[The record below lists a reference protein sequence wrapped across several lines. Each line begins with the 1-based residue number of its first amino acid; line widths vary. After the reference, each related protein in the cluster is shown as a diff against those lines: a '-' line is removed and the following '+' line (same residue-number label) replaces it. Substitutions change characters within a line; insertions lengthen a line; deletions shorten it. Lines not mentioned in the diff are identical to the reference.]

1 MASNDQLW
9 FELGVRDNVSKVLQ
23 NILLKADEIEQRL
36 ESQDILRPIY
46 ENALKIEE
54 AYDKIAVAMRKIDKA
69 SSKTKDTGEIAR
81 LGDMKTQLESIRT
94 AFEKISANEAALG
107 TKGQAAFTATTQALS
122 LAITQIDR
130 YTKGIDDA
138 SKAEEKKAQDE
149 LRRTDALKARYNELE
164 RFRKQ
169 WNDVMSNLA
178 PGTTLS
184 GSTRKM
190 GQSLDYRINE
200 VLNAMKTGAGMP
212 KSASGADYEK
222 FIRDL
227 KERMKELTAE
237 TDKYNNALARNESA
251 YRSVNSAAMSTASQQ
266 RIAAIRGQRA
276 EYEALGKKLRDLQDL
291 SNSIAKDKV
300 NIQNGGTPVYTQ
312 AKVTEELAMIQQ
324 SYNETLARGNMMERQ
339 AAEAKRASA
348 QQSQNLAQVN
358 RGLVSSYKEITGA
371 AHETNR
377 VVQQMAMQ
385 IGTYFS
391 LFGAERLLRNIVEI
405 GGQFEVQHVALQ
417 NILGDVQEANTLFQ
431 QLQGLAVESPKTFQ
445 ELTTYAKQLSA
456 YQIPASE
463 LYDTTKRLADMSSGL
478 GVDMSRLI
486 LAYGQ
491 VRSAAVLRGQELRQF
506 TEAGI
511 PMVQAL
517 ADKFTEMNG
526 KITTT
531 ADVFQLISK
540 RAVPFEM
547 VRDVLWDMTSQGGQF
562 FNMQAELADTLY
574 GKWQKLQDQW
584 QITLGHIADGKTAAG
599 SFMKMILEGL
609 VGITRAF
616 DTLMP
621 MLGMF
626 AAGKLGQSL
635 WGMGRNAVY
644 GANGTTAVRNMEL
657 AKMKEANRLERERV
671 MYGREL
677 NRQEQQLINR
687 KKVLTAN
694 EMQLLLLEGQT
705 TERQLMELTNAGRL
719 NRLEMLKLLYA
730 QGYTKEQIK
739 QIANG
744 NLQLLQGGASM
755 MKKIGSGLL
764 GFFGGLPGVLM
775 TALGAA
781 FSIFSYFQQQSEALE
796 QKGEAMMDHA
806 QQRAN
811 ALAKSLTNVAADGSI
826 EQRIEVLEE
835 SLLQLGSTG
844 QSIVASSR
852 EHMDDINK
860 RWEILKSGA
869 ESYEK
874 VLQSIGTQAG
884 KALFTKALDDSGIEK
899 ALQKYD
905 NAVNDMFKQ
914 HSGLVRYTD
923 LYEKAIAEV
932 VKANKQLADQM
943 KGRGL
948 FDQIDIAGQER
959 LQKAITSLKNDNN
972 FGLISAANE
981 ALGTYFN
988 LQERVKGKWEE
999 ITNESIPAMSDELKA
1014 AAREIGITKFDQ
1026 LTSEQKQSLEALT
1039 REYVNSIEGGSVE
1052 AKNRLAEEL
1061 ASQVFHIKI
1070 VGDLTIDTTK
1080 MSGFAN
1086 YVWGKFGGNNQP
1098 QVNDINLPMFPWQTQ
1113 QVGGNK
1119 SQKVNIGN
1127 MSFTRQQVANIFEDI
1142 DKFAKDYNS
1151 QVDDLD
1157 KKIKRLRKTGA
1168 SNLVEEAEAE
1178 RNDLLSVLNAL
1189 GLREDNTKGKKG
1201 SGGSKKDSLLEAAK
1215 TQLEEIKDFYSE
1227 YEKYREQYGEE
1238 KGLDL
1243 VTNIFGMDEE
1253 RARYIVKNY
1262 ENEIRK
1268 IIKSIEQNGDDARKK
1283 FAINGWKLLGEFKL
1297 KDDKAKLQK
1306 AVDELQRYLQDETS
1320 KWNLYK
1326 SLLDKTGS
1334 KEFAMSAFVD
1344 GVEWNDIS
1352 RNMAERL
1359 KESMATRKLSFTD
1372 SIFEMDQDEAEKF
1385 FGKNSAELKL
1395 WEEIVK
1401 SIRKNWTD
1409 GLNDIA
1415 EATSKLMTT
1424 EDKIV
1429 KAERELAELRG
1440 KYGKDDPR
1448 VIAKEREIKQLHVEA
1463 FEQSEPYVR
1472 FYSSIFAMT
1481 ADEAENMGAKIKAN
1495 LVDQLAKGEINADK
1509 YLKSIKNVN
1518 QQLEKMREVRS
1529 DTMTLMTQGYRGL
1542 LDKRT
1547 NIYEGQAADAALKV
1561 QKAEEALEKARLEGN
1576 EAALQ
1581 AAQINKDYAEYEL
1594 YQAKLR
1600 LGWIQEAREDS
1611 NDLLTIMEM
1620 IGGTLDGMAK
1630 AAEQMSEMFDA
1641 LGHQH
1646 TANTWSDIADV
1657 ISAVSSPV
1665 NAATNALKSAMTG
1678 DVGGVISNT
1687 VGVFTSPITAFAKLH
1702 DKKLQRQIEESE
1714 MKVKSLTTAYGNL
1727 QTAMERALGGIYTT
1741 GGYEEMYDNLKKQ
1754 RDELARQYDS
1764 ESRKKKSD
1772 AGKLADYEEQLREA
1786 DETMKNYALDMAKSL
1801 YEIDLQGWA
1810 SQLTDAI
1817 VSAWEKGEDAAEAY
1831 REKVKDLM
1839 KDLTKN
1845 ILAKKVMEKAFA
1857 NLGIDEIIA
1866 NMMDASSGRLDE
1878 TAIPRLAEALGQ
1890 AGNLTVDAITKTLDA
1905 MEANGTIEREA
1916 SSSKSSTSNTIKGIT
1931 ENTADLLASYINA
1944 IRADV
1949 SVNRM
1954 TLTEIL
1960 SAVQGQS
1967 ELPVIA
1973 QAQLLQLEQI
1983 SSNTLRNALAAE
1995 MIYDIL
2001 HSNVLGN
2008 EKFNVK

>member
-23 NILLKADEIEQRL
+23 NILLKADEIKQRL
-36 ESQDILRPIY
+36 KDQGPSRAIY

-81 LGDMKTQLESIRT
+81 LGDMKTQLENIRT
-94 AFEKISANEAALG
+94 AFEKISANEVALG

-169 WNDVMSNLA
+169 WNEVMSNLA

-251 YRSVNSAAMSTASQQ
+251 YRTVNGAMMSAASQQ
-266 RIAAIRGQRA
+266 RIASIRGQRA
-276 EYEALGKKLRDLQDL
+276 EYDALEKKVRDLKDL
-291 SNSIAKDKV
+291 SDSISNEKTLMKKGLITD
-300 NIQNGGTPVYTQ
+300 PFYTQ
-312 AKVTEELAMIQQ
+312 TRVMEEMRSIQEA
-324 SYNETLARGNMMERQ
+324 YNERLAHGKELERQ
-339 AAEAKRASA
+339 NADAKRASA
-348 QQSQNLAQVN
+348 QAAKELIQANQGLISAYDRVTQAGQRTNGVLQQLQSQ
-358 RGLVSSYKEITGA
+358 A
-371 AHETNR
+371 AMYLS
-377 VVQQMAMQ
+377 V
-385 IGTYFS
+385 
-391 LFGAERLLRNIVEI
+391 LGAERLIRNVIQI
-405 GGQFEVQHVALQ
+405 GGEFEVQHIALQ
-417 NILGDVQEANTLFQ
+417 SILGDVQQANSMFEQ
-431 QLQGLAVESPKTFQ
+431 MKELAVVSPFNFRQ
-445 ELTTYAKQLSA
+445 LASYSKQIA
-456 YQIPASE
+456 AFGIPYE
-463 LYDTTKRLADMSSGL
+463 EMYDTTKRLADMAAGL
-478 GVDMSRLI
+478 GVDMGRLI

-511 PMVQAL
+511 PMVKAL
-517 ADKFTEMNG
+517 AEEFTKLNG
-526 KITTT
+526 RAVST
-531 ADVFQLISK
+531 AEVFELISK

-547 VRDVLWDMTSQGGQF
+547 VKKVMWDMTNEGGRF
-562 FNMQAELADTLY
+562 FDMQYTLADTLA
-574 GKWQKLQDQW
+574 GKWSNLRDAWEIMLSDFAKGESLSGRMLKAMVQGLTWLIGSMNTLTPLLAGVASSLVMIKSIKWANGLRNLGFTKIDQNVAAAQRLRAAELARQK
-584 QITLGHIADGKTAAG
+584 ING
-599 SFMKMILEGL
+599 E
-609 VGITRAF
+609 ITRAQY
-616 DTLMP
+616 TQLMN
-621 MLGMF
+621 MNASKGNYYKIL
-626 AAGKLGQSL
+626 ALEGKLNTLQIQRAFKQGD
-635 WGMGRNAVY
+635 
-644 GANGTTAVRNMEL
+644 
-657 AKMKEANRLERERV
+657 
-671 MYGREL
+671 
-677 NRQEQQLINR
+677 INR
-687 KKVLTAN
+687 KELAYLVQLRIITAEERKQILLGNLAVGTFGRMTFAAKNFFRSLNASLGPIGWISLAIDAVLTTIITISGKTSEIN
-694 EMQLLLLEGQT
+694 QKNQQLAEGFSNKAKELADSVKSLQESNPTSQEDYKRGIEGLE
-705 TERQLMELTNAGRL
+705 
-719 NRLEMLKLLYA
+719 EML
-730 QGYTKEQIK
+730 
-739 QIANG
+739 
-744 NLQLLQGGASM
+744 
-755 MKKIGSGLL
+755 
-764 GFFGGLPGVLM
+764 
-775 TALGAA
+775 
-781 FSIFSYFQQQSEALE
+781 
-796 QKGEAMMDHA
+796 
-806 QQRAN
+806 R
-811 ALAKSLTNVAADGSI
+811 
-826 EQRIEVLEE
+826 
-835 SLLQLGSTG
+835 
-844 QSIVASSR
+844 
-852 EHMDDINK
+852 
-860 RWEILKSGA
+860 
-869 ESYEK
+869 
-874 VLQSIGTQAG
+874 
-884 KALFTKALDDSGIEK
+884 
-899 ALQKYD
+899 
-905 NAVNDMFKQ
+905 Q
-914 HSGLVRYTD
+914 HSASYD
-923 LYEKAIAEV
+923 AIIRES
-932 VKANKQLADQM
+932 
-943 KGRGL
+943 RGL
-948 FDQIDIAGQER
+948 KTLQE
-959 LQKAITSLKNDNN
+959 QYEYLKRS
-972 FGLISAANE
+972 LISAEKTYKQAEVTAEEFGDKTRSAFEDVKEWSRKIFKDKGAGRFAFSFDVDQLQFRRNE
-981 ALGTYFN
+981 AIVLDRIKGLADKIREIVPNVGKSRESNDLYRQLRDSM
-988 LQERVKGKWEE
+988 LQELGVGQRESQMIKIRLNQFLQISDGEGAADLVMPEFDKMINKIAPEMANKIRYGKTLNDAEQKKVRELINDAIKTTGQEYPEYASYLQGLLNNSNFVATIKLRFAQDTKASEYQRQVYGNFPGMVDERIKNIAVRWGESGSSYQAANAAKKDIDDAYNELKSREREYEKGK
-999 ITNESIPAMSDELKA
+999 
-1014 AAREIGITKFDQ
+1014 
-1026 LTSEQKQSLEALT
+1026 
-1039 REYVNSIEGGSVE
+1039 
-1052 AKNRLAEEL
+1052 
-1061 ASQVFHIKI
+1061 
-1070 VGDLTIDTTK
+1070 TT
-1080 MSGFAN
+1080 
-1086 YVWGKFGGNNQP
+1086 
-1098 QVNDINLPMFPWQTQ
+1098 
-1113 QVGGNK
+1113 
-1119 SQKVNIGN
+1119 
-1127 MSFTRQQVANIFEDI
+1127 
-1142 DKFAKDYNS
+1142 
-1151 QVDDLD
+1151 
-1157 KKIKRLRKTGA
+1157 
-1168 SNLVEEAEAE
+1168 AE
-1178 RNDLLSVLNAL
+1178 RVNEARMEYEDKVTAAL
-1189 GLREDNTKGKKG
+1189 YGYGYDYKGEGKK
-1201 SGGSKKDSLLEAAK
+1201 SNKEKKTSGSKKDPELEAAK

-1429 KAERELAELRG
+1429 KVERELAELRG

-1448 VIAKEREIKQLHVEA
+1448 VIAKERELDQLQAEA
-1463 FEQSEPYVR
+1463 FEQSEPYLK
-1472 FYSSIFAMT
+1472 FYSAIFSMT
-1481 ADEAENMGAKIKAN
+1481 IDEAEKMGVAIKKN
-1495 LVDQLAKGEINADK
+1495 LVDQLSKGGMNADK
-1509 YLKSIKNVN
+1509 FLKSIRNVD
-1518 QQLEKMREVRS
+1518 QQLEKIRS
-1529 DTMTLMTQGYRGL
+1529 RKSFFETFSSGGFSAVAEQ
-1542 LDKRT
+1542 
-1547 NIYEGQAADAALKV
+1547 NYEDAFGAFSVAAQRVADAEEKRDAARIKAAQAITEEEKKAAKYALIR
-1561 QKAEEALEKARLEGN
+1561 AEVEKTVSEQQLKEAKARLDGAITQVNLSAKFTRILGEISSVLDVMTDAYDSWREMA
-1576 EAALQ
+1576 EAV
-1581 AAQINKDYAEYEL
+1581 D
-1594 YQAKLR
+1594 
-1600 LGWIQEAREDS
+1600 
-1611 NDLLTIMEM
+1611 
-1620 IGGTLDGMAK
+1620 
-1630 AAEQMSEMFDA
+1630 
-1641 LGHQH
+1641 
-1646 TANTWSDIADV
+1646 
-1657 ISAVSSPV
+1657 
-1665 NAATNALKSAMTG
+1665 G
-1678 DVGGVISNT
+1678 DVEIDAWAEDMFSIFSSASKGIQKLQSGDIFGALTST
-1687 VGVFTSPITAFAKLH
+1687 VFGPITALSKNH
-1702 DKKLQRQIEESE
+1702 DARLQKKIENSQRMVRALTNEYQDLQD
-1714 MKVKSLTTAYGNL
+1714 
-1727 QTAMERALGGIYTT
+1727 AMERALGGIYTT
-1741 GGYEEMYDNLKKQ
+1741 GGYDEMYDNLKKQ
-1754 RDELARQYDS
+1754 RDEIQKQQDLEY
-1764 ESRKKKSD
+1764 EKKNTDKD
-1772 AGKLADYEEQLREA
+1772 KIADYDQQLKEL
-1786 DETMKNYALDMAKSL
+1786 DETMKNYALDMAKAL
-1801 YEIDLQGWA
+1801 YDIDLHSWA
-1810 SQLTDAI
+1810 SELTDAI
-1817 VSAWEKGEDAAEAY
+1817 VGAWEKGDDAAEAY
-1831 REKVKDLM
+1831 REKVKDIM